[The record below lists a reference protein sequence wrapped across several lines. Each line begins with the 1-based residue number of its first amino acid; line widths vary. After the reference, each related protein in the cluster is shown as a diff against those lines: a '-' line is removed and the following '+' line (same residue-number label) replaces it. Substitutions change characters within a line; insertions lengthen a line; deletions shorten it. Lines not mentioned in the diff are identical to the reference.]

1 MLCVLFIS
9 SSSSHPQARR
19 SSNSVRRVIG
29 CSSGNGCGCFC
40 FHGCRSRRG
49 NGNRDGPHRTRRHLL
64 RQVVF
69 ENRRSA
75 HFLVNATVGRDTDFK
90 KRTGITFFSCKTP
103 PNSFTRLPHASN
115 TDADTVGPT
124 LSHALVDTLAV
135 VSDGNDQ
142 LAIPMLQH
150 HLGVACSRML
160 EHTIQEHR
168 TALNLVPA
176 SCRLGWHSTTK
187 DGSNREGL
195 PGLESR

>member
-1 MLCVLFIS
+1 MDAVV
-9 SSSSHPQARR
+9 
-19 SSNSVRRVIG
+19 SVSMDAGAGVETGTEMGRTGRAAT
-29 CSSGNGCGCFC
+29 SSGKF
-40 FHGCRSRRG
+40 
-49 NGNRDGPHRTRRHLL
+49 
-64 RQVVF
+64 VF

-103 PNSFTRLPHASN
+103 PNSFTRLPHTSN